1 MENFSWFLSDLL
13 VPLIFYLI
21 FYFLVSPRIV
31 AIFMSASDGAR
42 KSFNLPQL
50 ELEGWNLNAS
60 ERSLL
65 IRCAGGALCLSPAL
79 FEAFLKPWN
88 WIIISLTWVL
98 SLVTFI
104 LVRGRIKQS
113 SN

>member
-1 MENFSWFLSDLL
+1 MENLSWFLRDLL
-13 VPLIFYLI
+13 VPIIFYAIL
-21 FYFLVSPRIV
+21 FFAASPRIV
-31 AIFMSASDGAR
+31 ALISEASEGT
-42 KSFNLPQL
+42 KKYFNLPQL
-50 ELEGWNLNAS
+50 ELDGLNLNAS

-65 IRCAGGALCLSPAL
+65 IRCAGGALCLSPSL
-79 FEAFLKPWN
+79 FEAFLEPWN

-104 LVRGRIKQS
+104 LMRGRIKKS